1 MKKTI
6 IAALAA
12 SALSLAAVAGASNIL
27 DVSKIDGANAT
38 HIECADIVFG
48 TGSYAESDVPDMD
61 SFISSGIDISS
72 VESTKAYAGSYGS
85 ALRLGSSSNAG
96 SITFNFGR
104 SYAISKARVYCYLW
118 KSNEAS
124 EFTVTTDASGDPV
137 YQSLG
142 NWTEAPD
149 ISGVEGE
156 NSLVFSFLDGG
167 EGLLTDSLSISQGK
181 QGRALICKIVLT
193 IVAEGNAPSASSSS
207 SEEIPSSS
215 ESTSLDSSTS
225 HDGGGESALDSELA
239 ALSPSVR
246 DYYSDVDLSL
256 VGSSLMADFS
266 SCIYP
271 HVNVGYNGLW
281 SVYEDSDN
289 DDGCYWDIYSD
300 VRHCLGTGTGGN
312 YKKEGDMVNR
322 EHIVPQSVF
331 GEKSPMVADAH
342 HVLPTDGYVNG
353 RRSNYP
359 FAEVGRA
366 TYTSNNGSKLGPS
379 STPGYSGTVF
389 EPVDEYKGDIAR
401 INFYFVTCYR
411 STMAS
416 GWGSY
421 AMFDY
426 SSPLRLS
433 SWAIDML
440 LKWAEEDPVS
450 EKEIERNEGIY
461 LHQENRNPF
470 VDFPS
475 LAEAIFA

>member
-1 MKKTI
+1 MRKAILTAI
-6 IAALAA
+6 AA
-12 SALSLAAVAGASNIL
+12 SALIIGGLAAGAAF
-27 DVSKIDGANAT
+27 SKAARLSGANET

-48 TGSYAESDVPDMD
+48 VAKYSYTGKSSAGQIQAHGVILSDIEYEHASYKRDDD
-61 SFISSGIDISS
+61 
-72 VESTKAYAGSYGS
+72 KNYAM
-85 ALRLGSSSNAG
+85 RLGTANDPG
-96 SITFNFGR
+96 IVTITFAKPYR
-104 SYAISKARVYCYLW
+104 ISKARVYCYLW
-118 KSNEAS
+118 KSDEAS
-124 EFTVTTDASGDPV
+124 EFTVTTDVSGDPV

-167 EGLLTDSLSISQGK
+167 EGLLTDSLSISQEK
-181 QGRALICKIVLT
+181 KGRALICKIVLT

-225 HDGGGESALDSELA
+225 HDGGGELALDSEFA

-300 VRHCLGTGTGGN
+300 VRHRLGTGTGGN

-359 FAEVGRA
+359 FAEVGQA
-366 TYTSNNGSKLGPS
+366 TYTSNNGSKVGPS
-379 STPGYSGTVF
+379 
-389 EPVDEYKGDIAR
+389 
-401 INFYFVTCYR
+401 FYFVTCYR

-470 VDFPS
+470 IDFPS